1 MNGDLNEPAYR
12 GGTTPMNQSH
22 PPRIRVLVVDD
33 SALVR
38 KAITDAL
45 ALDPEIEVVGSACDP
60 YVAREKI
67 LKLDPDVL
75 TLDIEMPRMDGL
87 TFLRILME
95 HHPLPVVVVSSLAQ
109 AGSQTALDAIDAG
122 AVDVLAKPDGTMS
135 IGGLGARLAY
145 HVKAAAASTRFARR
159 PRPVTR
165 SSELPLE
172 SAADRRLPHGLDGIP
187 DPARPVAAALPPVG
201 VVDPRQLVVLGCS
214 TGGVEALRTILPRLP
229 ADLPPVAVV
238 QHISAYFSRVVA
250 QRLDAMCGYEV
261 REAEEG
267 MELRRGLCVIAPG
280 DRHLAVVWQGGGFR
294 ARLLATPPVHHCR
307 PAVDVLFRSAA
318 EAAGSR
324 VVAALLTGMGS
335 DGAMGMQ
342 AILRAGGRTIAQDE
356 ATSVVFGMPR
366 AAIELNAAEQVVPL
380 PRIAEAIVSAV
391 AAQAG

>member
-1 MNGDLNEPAYR
+1 MNHSSP
-12 GGTTPMNQSH
+12 T
-22 PPRIRVLVVDD
+22 RIRVLVVDD

-95 HHPLPVVVVSSLAQ
+95 HHPLPVVIVSSLAQ
-109 AGSQTALDAIDAG
+109 AGSQAALDAIDAG

-145 HVKAAAASTRFARR
+145 HVKAAAASARSSR
-159 PRPVTR
+159 QRQPVTR
-165 SSELPLE
+165 TAELPLE
-172 SAADRRLPHGLDGIP
+172 AAPERGLARGSEP
-187 DPARPVAAALPPVG
+187 PATPAQHASVVPLPPVG
-201 VVDPRQLVVLGCS
+201 VIDPRQLVVLGSS

-250 QRLDAMCGYEV
+250 QRLDSMCGYEV
-261 REAEEG
+261 HEAEEG
-267 MELRRGLCVIAPG
+267 MELRRGRCVIAPG
-280 DRHLAVVWQGGGFR
+280 DRHLAVVWQGGAYR
-294 ARLLATPPVHHCR
+294 ARLLETPPVHHCR

-318 EAAGSR
+318 EAAGPR

-335 DGAMGMQ
+335 DGAIGMQ
-342 AILRAGGRTIAQDE
+342 AIRRAGGRTIAQDE

-366 AAIELNAAEQVVPL
+366 AAIELNAAEQIVPL
-380 PRIAEAIVSAV
+380 PRIAEAIVTCV
-391 AAQAG
+391 ASQAILPG

>member
-1 MNGDLNEPAYR
+1 
-12 GGTTPMNQSH
+12 MNQTHTS
-22 PPRIRVLVVDD
+22 RIRVLVVDD

-159 PRPVTR
+159 PLRQAR

-172 SAADRRLPHGLDGIP
+172 SAGDVSRAG
-187 DPARPVAAALPPVG
+187 AAAPVAAPAATAVVPLPPVAA
-201 VVDPRQLVVLGCS
+201 VDPRQLVVLGSS

-229 ADLPPVAVV
+229 ADLPPLAVV

-250 QRLDAMCGYEV
+250 QRLDALCGYEV
-261 REAEEG
+261 LEAEEG
-267 MELRRGLCVIAPG
+267 MELRRGRCVIAPG
-280 DRHLAVVWQGGGFR
+280 DRHLAVVWQGGAYR
-294 ARLLATPPVHHCR
+294 ARLLETPPVHHCR

-335 DGAMGMQ
+335 DGAVGMQ

-366 AAIELNAAEQVVPL
+366 AAIDLRAAEQVVPL
-380 PRIAEAIVSAV
+380 PRIAEAIVKAV
-391 AAQAG
+391 AAQAR